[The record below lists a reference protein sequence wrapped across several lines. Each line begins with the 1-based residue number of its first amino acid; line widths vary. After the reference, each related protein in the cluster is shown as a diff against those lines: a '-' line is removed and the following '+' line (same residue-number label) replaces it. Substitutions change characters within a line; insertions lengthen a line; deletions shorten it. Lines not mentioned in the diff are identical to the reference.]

1 MYQVPVKDVA
11 KLRRS
16 RKRVKSILCDIALE
30 DCQDL
35 VEKYKPF
42 DAGEASFNN
51 TEWVDFIDGSLG
63 KRRKKWR
70 YRTEALCCSLCWF
83 STRSFYTFRS
93 HVQRCHGEEM
103 DLACL
108 SACPKCTF
116 ISHPEVT
123 EQHIRFFHTMPPKI
137 ISPPPNPFVPF
148 GQTLTPNQPSQ
159 SVSHQ
164 LQTVTIAAS
173 VTASDKDDDR
183 YTCLNCGYHD
193 SLLYVMKKHV
203 LVNHSAT
210 LLNRYFGHKIE
221 NAKRALGSNKK
232 AFITAPKYY
241 CKECKLPAETIEH
254 LLYHILSS
262 EKHIDLLWHIMPF
275 IREKVPTQ
283 KFGDQQKFQ
292 SLAPKAMQHPL
303 MVTRPNFVQQTQ
315 TMKGNLGPKSNGTML
330 LAGPANTTA
339 VLCPSARPI
348 FLSPPNPALV
358 PGASTIQ
365 STQQQSSSGISQ
377 ILTTLA
383 TSPVVNSLNMVVPSA
398 SQDARNRV
406 PMTMTVPSL
415 SQAQAAQQ
423 MLLPP
428 GVQVNLPGKI
438 GVRPPMLVTPRL
450 QLNQPT
456 PRSSVMAS
464 QSVRLI
470 PTGNK
475 VNGVPTYTLAPVQ
488 VAPVQQNPGRVV
500 NSTPVVLRR
509 NGSPAGK
516 TSESIPLSTSAKAA
530 SSSQKQPLRKTTKPN
545 ELAVLAPFL
554 KIQSNHTVKCLRCN
568 VLLTEQWIF
577 QHLLHGL
584 KCLFCPLMFYSFKQ
598 IMEHTSKEHSL
609 KVKKNRDLIKEQFK
623 LNCDDEGNL
632 VFATFN
638 LNTDVPKDLLDN
650 RELNL
655 VLITSTQEKIYVK
668 MYPHSAKA
676 VYPPT
681 QKNTPTDCPFCQMK
695 LRGAEDYETHLKT
708 KHHIVPTIHAIL
720 KSPAFKC
727 IYCFGVYSEKSTPKT
742 ISIHVQRCRCAPKNV
757 KEAERQLNP
766 DPTVYLNGNFQDPV
780 EPKGPLQ
787 LQRMEKD
794 TGKPKSEATLERHGR
809 GSNVSE
815 ASVKL
820 ALDPTGMDMRSFD
833 ERKEFLTKYFHH
845 RPYPTRIE
853 VQVLAKRLWLNKSDV
868 LFHFSARRTRCV
880 KTMQKKKIAVLLGF
894 NMTEVNKMKHNL
906 LVPEVMPAIK
916 SEDN

>member
-16 RKRVKSILCDIALE
+16 RKRVKSILCDIALA

-42 DAGEASFNN
+42 DAGDGCFNN
-51 TEWVDFIDGSLG
+51 TEWVDFIDGSVG
-63 KRRKKWR
+63 KKRKKWR
-70 YRTEALCCSLCWF
+70 YRTEALCCNLCWF

-93 HVQRCHGEEM
+93 HVQRCHEEEM

-116 ISHPEVT
+116 ISRPDVT
-123 EQHIRFFHTMPPKI
+123 EQHIRFFHSMPPKI
-137 ISPPPNPFVPF
+137 VSPPSATSSQIIASNPS
-148 GQTLTPNQPSQ
+148 L
-159 SVSHQ
+159 SVNRP
-164 LQTVTIAAS
+164 LKTIPITATVGAS
-173 VTASDKDDDR
+173 VTASDTDEDR

-203 LVNHSAT
+203 LVNHNAT

-221 NAKRALGSNKK
+221 NAKKALGSTKK

-275 IREKVPTQ
+275 IREKVPNQ
-283 KFGDQQKFQ
+283 KFADQQKFQ
-292 SLAPKAMQHPL
+292 NLAPKAVQAPF
-303 MVTRPNFVQQTQ
+303 MVARPNFLQQAQ
-315 TMKGNLGPKSNGTML
+315 AKSNGTML
-330 LAGPANTTA
+330 LAGAANTA
-339 VLCPSARPI
+339 ALLCPSSRPL
-348 FLSPPNPALV
+348 FLSPSSSGLV
-358 PGASTIQ
+358 PGTSMSTLQGTQHQQ
-365 STQQQSSSGISQ
+365 ST
-377 ILTTLA
+377 
-383 TSPVVNSLNMVVPSA
+383 VVNSLNMVVPSMSKSTA
-398 SQDARNRV
+398 NRV
-406 PMTMTVPSL
+406 PVNMTIPNL

-428 GVQVNLPGKI
+428 GVQVNVPGKI
-438 GVRPPMLVTPRL
+438 GARPPMMVTPRL
-450 QLNQPT
+450 QVNQPS

-464 QSVRLI
+464 QSVRLV

-488 VAPVQQNPGRVV
+488 VPPVQQRTGQQVKN
-500 NSTPVVLRR
+500 TPLVLSE
-509 NGSPAGK
+509 NGLPAGSP
-516 TSESIPLSTSAKAA
+516 SEAVSPNTSAKAA
-530 SSSQKQPLRKTTKPN
+530 TSSQKQAMRKLIKPN

-598 IMEHTSKEHSL
+598 IMEHTNRDHSL
-609 KVKKNRDLIKEQFK
+609 KMKKNRDFIKEQFK

-632 VFATFN
+632 VFSTFN

-655 VLITSTQEKIYVK
+655 ILITSTQEKIYIK

-681 QKNTPTDCPFCQMK
+681 QKSTPTDCPFCKVK
-695 LRGAEDYETHLKT
+695 LRSSEDYEGHLKAV
-708 KHHIVPTIHAIL
+708 HHIVPTIHAIL

-757 KEAERQLNP
+757 KELERQLNP
-766 DPTVYLNGNFQDPV
+766 DPNVYLNGSLQNSIQQ
-780 EPKGPLQ
+780 KGISQ
-787 LQRMEKD
+787 LQKGD
-794 TGKPKSEATLERHGR
+794 SGKPKTGSSTEKNVK
-809 GSNVSE
+809 GSNMSL

-820 ALDPTGMDMRSFD
+820 ELDPTGFDKRSFD
-833 ERKEFLTKYFHH
+833 ERKEFLTNYFHLK
-845 RPYPTRIE
+845 PYPSRIE
-853 VQVLAKRLWLNKSDV
+853 TQVLAKRLWLNKADV
-868 LFHFSARRTRCV
+868 LFHFSARRTRCM
-880 KTMQKKKIAVLLGF
+880 KAIQKKKTAVLLGF
-894 NMTEVNKMKHNL
+894 NMIEVNNLKHDL
-906 LVPEVMPAIK
+906 LIPEVAPVFK
-916 SEDN
+916 SEDKS

>member
-1 MYQVPVKDVA
+1 MYQVPVKDVT

-70 YRTEALCCSLCWF
+70 YRSETLCCSLCWF

-93 HVQRCHGEEM
+93 HVQRYHGEEM

-123 EQHIRFFHTMPPKI
+123 EQHIKFFHSLPPKI
-137 ISPPPNPFVPF
+137 ISPPSNPFIPF
-148 GQTLTPNQPSQ
+148 RSISPTPSQ
-159 SVSHQ
+159 SVSHP
-164 LQTVTIAAS
+164 LQTVTVAAS
-173 VTASDKDDDR
+173 VTASDTGEDR
-183 YTCLNCGYHD
+183 YACLNCGYHD

-203 LVNHSAT
+203 LINHHAT
-210 LLNRYFGHKIE
+210 LLNRYFGHKLE
-221 NAKRALGSNKK
+221 NAKKALGSNKK

-254 LLYHILSS
+254 LMYHILSS

-283 KFGDQQKFQ
+283 KFGDQHKFQ
-292 SLAPKAMQHPL
+292 NLAPKAMPHPL
-303 MVTRPNFVQQTQ
+303 MVARPNFIQQTQ
-315 TMKGNLGPKSNGTML
+315 TMKGTLGPKSNGTML

-339 VLCPSARPI
+339 LLCPSARPI

-365 STQQQSSSGISQ
+365 STRQQQSSTGISQ
-377 ILTTLA
+377 TLSTLA
-383 TSPVVNSLNMVVPSA
+383 TAPVVNSLNMVVPNM
-398 SQDARNRV
+398 SQDSANQL
-406 PMTMTVPSL
+406 PMTMAVPSL
-415 SQAQAAQQ
+415 PQAQATQQ

-450 QLNQPT
+450 QLNHPS

-475 VNGVPTYTLAPVQ
+475 VNGVPTYTLAPVE
-488 VAPVQQNPGRVV
+488 VAPVRPNIGQVV
-500 NSTPVVLRR
+500 GSTPVVLSR
-509 NGSPAGK
+509 NGPPAGSR
-516 TSESIPLSTSAKAA
+516 SETIPPNTSAKAA
-530 SSSQKQPLRKTTKPN
+530 SSQKQPLRKPTKPN

-609 KVKKNRDLIKEQFK
+609 KVKKNRDYIKEQYK

-681 QKNTPTDCPFCQMK
+681 QKNTPTDCPFCQVK

-708 KHHIVPTIHAIL
+708 MHHIVPTIHAIL

-780 EPKGPLQ
+780 QLKGNSQ
-787 LQRMEKD
+787 LQRGEKE
-794 TGKPKSEATLERHGR
+794 TGKPKMEATPEKNGR
-809 GSNVSE
+809 GSAAAE

-820 ALDPTGMDMRSFD
+820 VLDPTGMDMRSFD

-845 RPYPTRIE
+845 KPYPTRIE
-853 VQVLAKRLWLNKSDV
+853 AQTLAKRLWMNKSDV

-880 KTMQKKKIAVLLGF
+880 KEIQKKTTSVLLGF
-894 NMTEVNKMKHNL
+894 NMTEVNKVQHKL
-906 LVPEVMPAIK
+906 LIPEVAPVSK
-916 SEDN
+916 SQDN